1 MIQNPYAILLLLAA
15 VVAAI
20 LGLSRQERAATLFK
34 YMPVPLWC
42 YFIPTLLATFGVVPS
57 DSPLYGGMSQ
67 KILPACLFL
76 LLLGSDLPA
85 IVKMSHKALGA
96 MLAGSAGI
104 FIGAAVTF
112 PIFMSLPIAETVRP
126 EIWKGWGCLSA
137 TWTGGSANML
147 AVKEMLQTPETVFSN
162 LIITDTVIA
171 YSWMALL
178 VFLSHYQKAIDRFL
192 KAEPFQ
198 FSGSRGK
205 SPISGAGAEAGVGSG
220 TDAKAEAAIEPALRI
235 GPVAILLAA
244 GFAFS
249 LAALKLGA
257 LIPLQSKAFSS
268 FSWTI
273 VLATTIPLLLSLTPV
288 KKLEGLGAGRLGTL
302 LLYLLLT
309 SIGARANLTSLTLAP
324 TFIAL
329 GILWVTLHGAILMLY
344 GRLAR
349 VPVALLASASQA
361 NVGGPVSTPLV
372 ATVYQKE
379 IAPLGVLM
387 AVLGNIYGTYAGLL
401 MAHICRWFSNLL

>member
-76 LLLGSDLPA
+76 LLLGSDLPS

-112 PIFMSLPIAETVRP
+112 PIFMSLPIADTVRP

-147 AVKEMLQTPETVFSN
+147 AVKEMLQTPEAVFSN

-178 VFLSHYQKAIDRFL
+178 VFLSHYQTSIDRFL

-198 FSGSRGK
+198 FIDSREK
-205 SPISGAGAEAGVGSG
+205 NAEKIPVSG
-220 TDAKAEAAIEPALRI
+220 TDAKADAALEPGLRV
-235 GPVAILLAA
+235 GAIAVLLAA

-257 LIPLQSKAFSS
+257 LIPLRSKAFTS
-268 FSWTI
+268 FSWAI

-329 GILWVTLHGAILMLY
+329 GILWVTLHGAILLLY

-372 ATVYQKE
+372 ATVYQRE